1 MEVNTTMKTY
11 RFTVLIE
18 RDEDGV
24 YIARVPSLKGCHTYG
39 ETLPEVQKR
48 IQEAI
53 QLCLEVQTQ
62 EQPELEP
69 DGAFVGAYQMEVAW

>member
-1 MEVNTTMKTY
+1 MRNY

-39 ETLPEVQKR
+39 ETFPELQKR
-48 IQEAI
+48 IEEVI
-53 QLCLEVQTQ
+53 QLCLEVQAE
-62 EQPELEP
+62 EQKELEP
-69 DGAFVGAYQMEVAW
+69 DGTFVGAYQLEVTM

>member
-1 MEVNTTMKTY
+1 MQNY

-39 ETLPEVQKR
+39 RTLAEVQKR
-48 IQEAI
+48 IEDAI
-53 QLCLEVQTQ
+53 QLCLDVQADEQ
-62 EQPELEP
+62 EALEP
-69 DGAFVGAYQMEVAW
+69 DNTFIGAYQFEVAH